1 MGDTRRSQTISTES
15 QGIAKQA
22 ACENCLQGSKVMR
35 QTGCRLFGLPLA
47 HSLWQQRNLMREILT
62 YGTVGRAPGDRCLYP
77 ELDQE
82 YSRLRCRFAES
93 IPGKLV
99 QTNPAI

>member
-22 ACENCLQGSKVMR
+22 EKNCLLGSKVMR

-47 HSLWQQRNLMREILT
+47 SSLWQPRNRMREIFT
-62 YGTVGRAPGDRCLYP
+62 YGYVGRAQGDRCLY
-77 ELDQE
+77 QE
-82 YSRLRCRFAES
+82 PDPKQRAVFR
-93 IPGKLV
+93 
-99 QTNPAI
+99 